1 MPPGELVP
9 VLDPRSDSQVVVQ
22 SKEEKMANV
31 GGVPSDLYTGTGYA
45 EAHPGWH
52 DEDADTKAAK
62 IAKIV
67 RANAKIVRADDL
79 TCCKIVDVGCG
90 AGGILNALL
99 QHDIFRSSI
108 AVGYDIAPYAIN
120 LAKQRERGNL
130 SFRCA
135 DFLQT
140 RESYD
145 FLLCIDV
152 FEHIDDYM
160 GFLRKLRGRS
170 KFYVFH
176 IPLDISILGILRGNP
191 LRERRKVGH
200 LHYFDQST
208 ALATLRDTG
217 FEIIDRQYTT
227 AGDFLHIHPE
237 WRTAPGMLANAA
249 RRIVRTVA
257 GEDLSVRLLGG
268 ASLMVLA
275 G

>member
-1 MPPGELVP
+1 
-9 VLDPRSDSQVVVQ
+9 
-22 SKEEKMANV
+22 MANV
-31 GGVPSDLYTGTGYA
+31 RGISSDLYTGTGYA
-45 EAHPGWH
+45 EAHPCWH
-52 DEDADTKAAK
+52 DEDAGTKAAK

-67 RANAKIVRADDL
+67 RANANRVHADNL
-79 TCCKIVDVGCG
+79 TCRKIVDVGCG
-90 AGGILNALL
+90 AGGVLNALL
-99 QHDIFRSSI
+99 QHDIFRNST

-120 LAKQRERGNL
+120 LAKQRQRDNL
-130 SFRCA
+130 SFRCG

-140 RESYD
+140 SESYD

-152 FEHIDDYM
+152 FEHIDDYI

-170 KFYVFH
+170 KYYVFH
-176 IPLDISILGILRGNP
+176 IPLDISMLGVLRGNP
-191 LRERRKVGH
+191 LREREKVGH

-227 AGDFLHIHPE
+227 AEDLLHIHPE
-237 WRTAPGMLANAA
+237 WRTTPSLLANAA

-268 ASLMVLA
+268 ASLMVLTS
-275 G
+275 